1 MNPLPEPSTFNC
13 PTLTK
18 HLLLWFSVFF
28 VMFSVFSW
36 IHALVCLFFLFSF
49 SRVFFP
55 LCFSLR
61 YLTRPLPSSLTS
73 PVPHL
78 VIIVSVF
85 GFCQFVLWCS
95 PCSWFPHL
103 GMSFLMSP
111 VWYVL
116 GSYFFFW
123 FVLHFFFALSCYSV
137 FVLVTHFVF
146 FLLLFFL
153 VFIKL
158 LLKNLLFV
166 SPISCLLCVC
176 GSTIGS

>member
-1 MNPLPEPSTFNC
+1 MSF
-13 PTLTK
+13 
-18 HLLLWFSVFF
+18 LLCF
-28 VMFSVFSW
+28 
-36 IHALVCLFFLFSF
+36 LFFLESM
-49 SRVFFP
+49 P
-55 LCFSLR
+55 LCVSSFFSVS
-61 YLTRPLPSSLTS
+61 PVCSSLCVFPFVTSPVLFPPHS

-78 VIIVSVF
+78 VIIVSIF